1 MTILY
6 LIRHGETGGNYEG
19 RFQGIIDNPLNEY
32 GIRQA
37 KMLGEAFSLSKIDVL
52 YTSPLQR
59 AKKTAEIIAEMH
71 GLEKLVSN
79 CGSRFN
85 KSSMED
91 CWKVENSVSLRRNI
105 QK

>member
-52 YTSPLQR
+52 YTSPLQPGQKDSR
-59 AKKTAEIIAEMH
+59 DHCGNAWIGKT
-71 GLEKLVSN
+71 VSN
-79 CGSRFN
+79 CG
-85 KSSMED
+85 
-91 CWKVENSVSLRRNI
+91 
-105 QK
+105 

>member
-37 KMLGEAFSLSKIDVL
+37 KMLGEAFQSFQNRCAVHESFAAGQKDSRDHCGNAWIG
-52 YTSPLQR
+52 
-59 AKKTAEIIAEMH
+59 KT
-71 GLEKLVSN
+71 VSN
-79 CGSRFN
+79 CG
-85 KSSMED
+85 
-91 CWKVENSVSLRRNI
+91 
-105 QK
+105 

>member
-1 MTILY
+1 MFVEAHHSDAEDFCEYNNKNKERKRASPWAGNKMTILY

-52 YTSPLQR
+52 YTSCLLYTSD
-59 AKKTAEIIAEMH
+59 AADE
-71 GLEKLVSN
+71 L
-79 CGSRFN
+79 
-85 KSSMED
+85 
-91 CWKVENSVSLRRNI
+91 
-105 QK
+105 